1 MASRHLRTLAA
12 VFEDPVRANIL
23 WRGVEAMF
31 VYLGATVTSG
41 AGSRVK
47 IELNGVDAMFH
58 RPHPQAQKETPKYAV
73 RNARLFLTAAG
84 VRP

>member
-1 MASRHLRTLAA
+1 MPSRHLRTLAE

-23 WRGVEAMF
+23 WSDIEALF
-31 VYLGATVTSG
+31 RYLGASVTSG

-47 IELNGVDAMFH
+47 IELNGADAVFH
-58 RPHPQAQKETPKYAV
+58 RPHLRKEARRRTIRDV
-73 RNARLFLTAAG
+73 RLFLGSAG

>member
-1 MASRHLRTLAA
+1 MATRHLRTLAA

-23 WRGVEAMF
+23 WRDVEAMF
-31 VYLGATVTSG
+31 LYFGATVTSG

-47 IELNGVDAMFH
+47 VELNGVDAMFH
-58 RPHPQAQKETPKYAV
+58 RPHLQKEAHQRAV
-73 RNARLFLTAAG
+73 RNVRLFLISAG